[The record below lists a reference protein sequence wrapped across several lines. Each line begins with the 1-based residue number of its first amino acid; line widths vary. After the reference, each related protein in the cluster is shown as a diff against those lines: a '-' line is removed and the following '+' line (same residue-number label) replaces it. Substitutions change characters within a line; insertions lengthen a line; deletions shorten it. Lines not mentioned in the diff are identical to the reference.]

1 VLAVLCWSGFSER
14 VHPLGWV
21 EPGVA
26 VVADVDVPPVVV
38 DDAVM
43 VSTKE
48 YQVAGKSLICPHDG
62 ISLTRR
68 WRRKRPAASL
78 AIGSVPGPESVRSS
92 RRRAHSRGG

>member
-1 VLAVLCWSGFSER
+1 MLAVLCWSGFSER

-21 EPGVA
+21 DPGVA

-48 YQVAGKSLICPHDG
+48 YQVASKFLIYPLSHD
-62 ISLTRR
+62 
-68 WRRKRPAASL
+68 
-78 AIGSVPGPESVRSS
+78 S
-92 RRRAHSRGG
+92 RCTG